1 MSTACTSEVLGFNS
15 SVKSSKF
22 GEVQSASSGLVMQD
36 LEEDDDLER
45 MLDGEEQLEDLFAA
59 EENPCNGLRR

>member
-1 MSTACTSEVLGFNS
+1 
-15 SVKSSKF
+15 
-22 GEVQSASSGLVMQD
+22 MQD

-45 MLDGEEQLEDLFAA
+45 MLDGEEQLEDLFAP